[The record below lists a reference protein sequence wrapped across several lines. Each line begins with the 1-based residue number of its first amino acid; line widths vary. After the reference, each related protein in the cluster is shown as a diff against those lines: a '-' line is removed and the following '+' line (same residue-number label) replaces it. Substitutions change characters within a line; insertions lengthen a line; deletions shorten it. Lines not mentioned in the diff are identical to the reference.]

1 MFCQL
6 IPSQDVVFDSSCY
19 LQAKGVKDFPQNFI
33 IVNMLDFVAVKN
45 SDKKPILCS
54 SCNEQLP
61 ATARCIDCMDF
72 LCYACHSAHG
82 RVRITKDHQVIT
94 SRF

>member
-1 MFCQL
+1 MHFL
-6 IPSQDVVFDSSCY
+6 IHLSNFLVI
-19 LQAKGVKDFPQNFI
+19 QAKGVKDFPPNFI

-82 RVRITKDHQVIT
+82 RVRITKDHQVNMTAHLIT
-94 SRF
+94 FV